1 VSTTP
6 IGIRL
11 RKKSGTLEL
20 RYADGS
26 MFELPAEFLRVF
38 SPSAEVKG
46 HGKGREILQSGK
58 RNVRMTAIEAIG
70 QYAIRLTFDDSHDSG
85 IYSWDYL
92 SQLCAHQQSLWQDY
106 LERLRQAGACR
117 DALPADTQV
126 ISIVDP
132 GANQR

>member
-6 IGIRL
+6 TGIRL

-26 MFELPAEFLRVF
+26 VLELSAEFLRVF

-46 HGKGREILQSGK
+46 HGKGQEILQSGK
-58 RNVRMTAIEAIG
+58 RDVRMTAIEAVG
-70 QYAIRLTFDDSHDSG
+70 QYAIRLTFDDGHDSG

-92 SQLCAHQQSLWQDY
+92 SELGAHQLSLWQDY
-106 LERLRQAGACR
+106 LNRLHQARASR

-132 GANQR
+132 GAKQR